1 MPIKEYL
8 EKKEKYTTKKLKED
22 KCKIH
27 SSFQNQYI
35 SYCFDCKIHLCIECL
50 KSRIHINHNKNYL
63 IEIQPTEDELGLIEE
78 VTKDYKRCIENLNE
92 EKIISLKN
100 LENWLN
106 MKKIDENKKLKNKLE
121 ENENNL
127 EKKLFINKSKFIN
140 DINEIIKRYED
151 EIKLRKNIFETENI
165 K

>member
-1 MPIKEYL
+1 
-8 EKKEKYTTKKLKED
+8 
-22 KCKIH
+22 
-27 SSFQNQYI
+27 
-35 SYCFDCKIHLCIECL
+35 
-50 KSRIHINHNKNYL
+50 
-63 IEIQPTEDELGLIEE
+63 
-78 VTKDYKRCIENLNE
+78 
-92 EKIISLKN
+92 
-100 LENWLN
+100 